1 MSGVRVPGVVV
12 CLTPRR
18 SCDRYRPAVS
28 YQRWQSGNTATGSL
42 TIKPHKQ
49 MRNSTSGLLLAA
61 LAVLSG
67 CTAQSEQTDAAPAAS
82 AASPASTASGQ
93 ASVVYTVSMPTIAK
107 VAAGSADHTTLVAA
121 LKAANLVDVL
131 ATPGP
136 FTVFAPNNGAFAKL
150 PKATVDDLLKP
161 ENKDKLAEILQH
173 HVMTSAFDLDAFSD
187 GQEISMVSAGSE
199 RITKKDGATFIG
211 GAKVI
216 GSVRASNGWVH
227 IVDGVLVPAAKP

>member
-1 MSGVRVPGVVV
+1 
-12 CLTPRR
+12 
-18 SCDRYRPAVS
+18 
-28 YQRWQSGNTATGSL
+28 
-42 TIKPHKQ
+42 
-49 MRNSTSGLLLAA
+49 
-61 LAVLSG
+61 
-67 CTAQSEQTDAAPAAS
+67 
-82 AASPASTASGQ
+82 
-93 ASVVYTVSMPTIAK
+93 MPTIAK